1 MFQLKSTFYNNRNN
15 DSFNRNTSYFNHS
28 LNNRANNSVLIKSL
42 QRDTSQRQKCK
53 ELKLIH
59 DNLHKINYSV
69 VDVKPYVSSSG
80 PNFDK
85 QFIKQDKSVT
95 ESYNLRRELLKERR
109 QKGSNSNIS
118 MEHCQKES
126 STESLFK
133 NEDFLREINK
143 IGPNY
148 ISQKYIDI
156 MLKDHKNKLFKNLKV
171 PDTTFMK
178 ERDNRSDIF
187 NLKEIMR
194 NIDDPNNDNK
204 SPKDMKENH
213 NKSANVYADG
223 NEFFA
228 NPDLEKR
235 KDVLDS
241 DIFFIKNNKVNL
253 LKSYDNVN
261 LNRKAKMNRTFVT
274 NTESESSWYPRVSKP
289 TLINHP
295 SMHFN
300 ILNPATKGIGK
311 TKEEI
316 LAIDKELCPHKRKS
330 ISECVDIFSTFCPK
344 KNEKFQ
350 ETLNKNSHEFFQQSD
365 VCNNYN
371 NSFHKY
377 YPMIQ
382 HPFSKK

>member
-15 DSFNRNTSYFNHS
+15 DSFNRQACYFNHG
-28 LNNRANNSVLIKSL
+28 LNNQYNNSVLSKSL
-42 QRDTSQRQKCK
+42 QRDTKQRQKCK

-69 VDVKPYVSSSG
+69 VDVKPNISSSG

-85 QFIKQDKSVT
+85 QFKKQDKSVT
-95 ESYNLRRELLKERR
+95 EGYNLRRELLVMNR
-109 QKGSNSNIS
+109 QKGSNSSIS
-118 MEHCQKES
+118 MENPPKE
-126 STESLFK
+126 STESLLK
-133 NEDFLREINK
+133 NEEFIREINK

-148 ISQKYIDI
+148 ISPKFIDI

-187 NLKEIMR
+187 NLKGIMR
-194 NIDDPNNDNK
+194 NMDNPTNDNK
-204 SPKDMKENH
+204 SPKDMKEDH
-213 NKSANVYADG
+213 NKSANVNANV

-235 KDVLDS
+235 KDVFDS

-253 LKSYDNVN
+253 VKSYDNVK
-261 LNRKAKMNRTFVT
+261 RKAKMNRTFVT
-274 NTESESSWYPRVSKP
+274 NTESESSWYPRVSRP

-295 SMHFN
+295 SIHFN
-300 ILNPATKGIGK
+300 ILNPATKGFGK

-330 ISECVDIFSTFCPK
+330 ISECVDIFSNFCPK
-344 KNEKFQ
+344 KNEKFT